1 MNPKGPPVVDLPTA
15 SLPSRRSLLG
25 IAGAAG
31 VLAAVAASRS
41 VVASPS
47 VPTGSDTE
55 LLELGMAAELAVSDL
70 YQLAVAAGVSD
81 ATFATIAADH
91 KAYGEA
97 IAAMIGRAATGRND
111 EIFDQFEAD
120 FDSGDTAMVAA
131 TARQLEEVLVA
142 THLQLLGQFEGT
154 DPVDLITAI
163 LVVENRHAAVLAD
176 IAGDNDL
183 ESLLGTTDPAMA
195 AGAA

>member
-1 MNPKGPPVVDLPTA
+1 MNPKGTPLVDLPTA

-47 VPTGSDTE
+47 VPTESDTE

-81 ATFATIAADH
+81 STFATIAANH

-97 IAAMIGRAATGRND
+97 IAAMIGSSASGRND

-120 FDSGDTAMVAA
+120 FDSSDTATVAA
-131 TARQLEEVLVA
+131 TARQLEEVLVS
-142 THLQLLGQFEGT
+142 THLQLVGQFEGT

-176 IAGDNDL
+176 IAGENDL

>member
-1 MNPKGPPVVDLPTA
+1 MDLQTA
-15 SLPSRRSLLG
+15 ALPSRRSLLG

-31 VLAAVAASRS
+31 VLAAVAVGRS
-41 VVASPS
+41 VVASPN
-47 VPTGSDTE
+47 VPTESDTE
-55 LLELGMAAELAVSDL
+55 VLELGMAAELAVSDL
-70 YQLAVAAGVSD
+70 YQVAVAAGVSD
-81 ATFATIAADH
+81 STFATIAADH

-97 IAAMIGRAATGRND
+97 IAAMIGRSATGRND

-120 FDSGDTAMVAA
+120 FDSSDTGAVAA

-142 THLQLLGQFEGT
+142 THLQLVWQFVGT

-176 IAGDNDL
+176 IAGENDL
-183 ESLLGTTDPAMA
+183 ESLLGSTEPAAA
-195 AGAA
+195 AGPAS

>member
-1 MNPKGPPVVDLPTA
+1 MNPKGPPVVDLPIA